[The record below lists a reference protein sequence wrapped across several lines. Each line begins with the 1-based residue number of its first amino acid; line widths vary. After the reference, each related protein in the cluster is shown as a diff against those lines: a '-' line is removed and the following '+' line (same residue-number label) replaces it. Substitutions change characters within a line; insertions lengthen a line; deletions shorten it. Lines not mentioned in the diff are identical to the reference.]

1 MKTNII
7 AILLLLAV
15 IVLTGFSGKN
25 SNDILHPQSLRCE
38 NLIDPLGI
46 DVVTPRLS
54 WYSESQQRAQK
65 QTAYQILVA
74 SSIEKLNADEGDLWD
89 SKKIS
94 SDQSINIIYEG
105 IKLTSGMQCFWKVK
119 VWDKKGNES
128 GWSLSAK
135 WSMGL
140 LSKKD
145 LPTGQAGWG
154 SASWIGLDKAI
165 GSDEPDSEHTK
176 LSARMV
182 RKEFGIKKEIKRAT
196 AYICGLGL
204 FELYFNGQRIGDQV
218 LAPALSEYPKR
229 SFYMT
234 FDVTKELLEGENA
247 VGVILGNGRFFAMR
261 HTVPTGMETYGF
273 PKMIFRLN
281 IEYTDNTTQSIV
293 SDTSWSITTDGP
305 IRANN
310 EYDGE
315 YYDAR
320 KEMPGW
326 DKAGFD
332 DTNPANGT
340 GWMRAEKVAD
350 PSAKLSAQ
358 M

>member
-1 MKTNII
+1 M
-7 AILLLLAV
+7 
-15 IVLTGFSGKN
+15 SG
-25 SNDILHPQSLRCE
+25 
-38 NLIDPLGI
+38 
-46 DVVTPRLS
+46 
-54 WYSESQQRAQK
+54 QRDQK
-65 QTAYQILVA
+65 QTGYRILVS
-74 SSIEKLNADEGDLWD
+74 SSIEKLNIDEGDLWD
-89 SKKIS
+89 SKKVS
-94 SDQSINIIYEG
+94 SDGSINIVYGGKE
-105 IKLTSGMQCFWKVK
+105 LTSGKQCYWKVK
-119 VWDKKGNES
+119 VWDSKDNES
-128 GWSLSAK
+128 GWSQPAK

-145 LPTGQAGWG
+145 WG
-154 SASWIGLDKAI
+154 SANWIGLDKAI

-204 FELYFNGQRIGDQV
+204 FELYINGQRIGDQV
-218 LAPALSEYPKR
+218 LTPALSEYPKR

-234 FDVTKELLEGENA
+234 FDVTKELLEGKNA

-261 HTVPTGMETYGF
+261 HTVPTIMETYGF
-273 PKMIFRLN
+273 QKMIFRLN

-293 SDTSWSITTDGP
+293 SDTSRSITTDGP

-326 DKAGFD
+326 DKAGF
-332 DTNPANGT
+332 
-340 GWMRAEKVAD
+340 V
-350 PSAKLSAQ
+350 SV
-358 M
+358 